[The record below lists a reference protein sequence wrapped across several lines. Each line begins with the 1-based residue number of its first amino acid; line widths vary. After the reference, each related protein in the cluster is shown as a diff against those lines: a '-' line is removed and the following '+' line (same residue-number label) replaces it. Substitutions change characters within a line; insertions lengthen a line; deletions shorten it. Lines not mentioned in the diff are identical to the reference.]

1 MINDASLI
9 PNFYKVNLKYRF
21 IGVNITNLQQLVS
34 VFELYRKLLGDNAP
48 VRDRHCP
55 FSFLSVIRLYQL
67 LPYFSFRSLYSH
79 PYIASAN
86 APVRL
91 HRRCL
96 STSGHRAALCIA
108 DVKSQAVSK
117 QYQALIRYV
126 NNPSVGFE
134 SFHYQPD

>member
-1 MINDASLI
+1 MSAILFRAEL
-9 PNFYKVNLKYRF
+9 
-21 IGVNITNLQQLVS
+21 S
-34 VFELYRKLLGDNAP
+34 VFKTAVVACPYMPFNICQSTVFREEVAVFIFVVLYSQN
-48 VRDRHCP
+48 P
-55 FSFLSVIRLYQL
+55 FLYSIRIHYKLYQL

-108 DVKSQAVSK
+108 DVKSQAFSK

-126 NNPSVGFE
+126 NNPSVSFE
-134 SFHYQPD
+134 SFHCHLD